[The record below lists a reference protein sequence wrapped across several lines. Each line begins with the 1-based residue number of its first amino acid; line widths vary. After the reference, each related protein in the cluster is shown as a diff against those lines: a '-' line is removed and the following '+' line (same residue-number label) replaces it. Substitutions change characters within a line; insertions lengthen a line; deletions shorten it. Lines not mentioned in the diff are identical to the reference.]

1 MDNYDVKRFGML
13 LEQQVKVEG
22 MKAANLVRQLNG
34 FTDLVYYQSDFDEV
48 ANRISDITYAHNEQL

>member
-1 MDNYDVKRFGML
+1 
-13 LEQQVKVEG
+13 